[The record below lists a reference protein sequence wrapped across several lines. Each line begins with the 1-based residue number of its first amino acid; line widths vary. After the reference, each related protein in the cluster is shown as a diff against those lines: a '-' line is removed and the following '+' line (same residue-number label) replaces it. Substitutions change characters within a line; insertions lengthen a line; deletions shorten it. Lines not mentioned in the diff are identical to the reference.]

1 MSFDDSSD
9 DDEYLPDPD
18 AAPTVEGRVRQA
30 SLELQKLLRAALVAT
45 TAMAA
50 MVGAVDLW
58 RGKGFDNT
66 VGYLVGAA
74 IAVFNFRL
82 LAAGFFS
89 AMHGEA
95 MSKRAVL
102 AFLGSFFGLV
112 VAAIFVLFAHKEW
125 TLGFALGLTTPALAG
140 IVYGRSLPR

>member
-1 MSFDDSSD
+1 VSFTDRSD
-9 DDEYLPDPD
+9 DDEYQPDPD
-18 AAPTVEGRVRQA
+18 AAPTVEGRVQQA
-30 SLELQKLLRAALVAT
+30 AAELQKLLRAALVAT
-45 TAMAA
+45 GAMAA
-50 MVGAVDLW
+50 MVGAVDVW

-74 IAVFNFRL
+74 IAVLNLRL

-95 MSKRAVL
+95 MSKRAVV
-102 AFLGSFFGLV
+102 AFLGSFLGLV
-112 VAAIFVLFAHKEW
+112 LAAIFVLVAHKEW